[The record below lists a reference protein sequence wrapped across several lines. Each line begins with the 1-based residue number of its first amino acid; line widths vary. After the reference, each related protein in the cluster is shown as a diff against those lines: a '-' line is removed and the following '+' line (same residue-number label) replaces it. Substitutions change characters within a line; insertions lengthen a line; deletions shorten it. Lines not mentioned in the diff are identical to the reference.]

1 MSIPNM
7 TIYPN
12 DNCYEACVI
21 YCMENG
27 IVDYVTYCNGYCT
40 HPLYWNEIF
49 TSVTDFTE
57 KVEIIG
63 TDSSELSDLYY
74 LLVNKYAWSGTR
86 YMDEVAFILALKR
99 ELQITW
105 PSYLKRKDL
114 MDQIYLLQLADLQM
128 QIETIRTSDNNSAGS
143 NLNNVVNANNSPVTN
158 ANTVAINNKSNIQSS
173 NINSNSS
180 DASENYTQLANKMES
195 LLRQYDVINTDY
207 LQEIYRKVDPLFRV
221 IL

>member
-1 MSIPNM
+1 
-7 TIYPN
+7 
-12 DNCYEACVI
+12 
-21 YCMENG
+21 
-27 IVDYVTYCNGYCT
+27 
-40 HPLYWNEIF
+40 
-49 TSVTDFTE
+49 
-57 KVEIIG
+57 
-63 TDSSELSDLYY
+63 
-74 LLVNKYAWSGTR
+74 
-86 YMDEVAFILALKR
+86 MDEVAFILALKR